1 MLATLNTSNNLMPDN
16 QGKDTFNNYRRHL
29 NFLLKALKN
38 CKPITGNLLIRI
50 IERLDINSN
59 SLLR

>member
-1 MLATLNTSNNLMPDN
+1 MKEILNTSDTALKG
-16 QGKDTFNNYRRHL
+16 QSKDTFNNYRRRL

-38 CKPITGNLLIRI
+38 CEPITGNLLIRI
-50 IERLDINSN
+50 VERLDINSN

>member
-1 MLATLNTSNNLMPDN
+1 MKEILNTS
-16 QGKDTFNNYRRHL
+16 DT
-29 NFLLKALKN
+29 ALKDQSKITLN
-38 CKPITGNLLIRI
+38 KVKSLIDGLKLCKPITGNLLIKI